1 MNIVKLGTTRKNGLF
16 YVLLISILVFSCSK
30 YIEEMK
36 SLRKEDELLDAAF
49 KEVTDSSEK
58 ESTNID
64 FISLKSLQDD
74 GIDMSFIGRIIC
86 DE

>member
-64 FISLKSLQDD
+64 FASLKSLQDD

>member
-1 MNIVKLGTTRKNGLF
+1 MNIEKPGTTRKNGLF
-16 YVLLISILVFSCSK
+16 YVLLISKLFFSCSK

-49 KEVTDSSEK
+49 KEVADSSEK

-64 FISLKSLQDD
+64 FTSLKSLQDD
-74 GIDMSFIGRIIC
+74 GIDMSFIGT
-86 DE
+86 

>member
-1 MNIVKLGTTRKNGLF
+1 MNIGKPGTTRKNGLF
-16 YVLLISILVFSCSK
+16 YVLVLFVLILFFSYSK

-64 FISLKSLQDD
+64 FTSLKSLQDD
-74 GIDMSFIGRIIC
+74 GIDMSFIGT
-86 DE
+86 

>member
-64 FISLKSLQDD
+64 FTSLKSLQDD
-74 GIDMSFIGRIIC
+74 GIDMSFIGT
-86 DE
+86 